1 MLWLFVIA
9 VALLIPW
16 LLLTAGESRA
26 SGPRESASA
35 KSRVRRSTLTARRAR
50 TRRAEETSSAST
62 SGELSRMLRGL
73 AIDRHYLF
81 LSIIT
86 ETYKARHTI
95 PEMRDVCER
104 TAWQHLAEFP
114 KVAEALI
121 AEDRECG
128 GKGQLPRVPTF
139 QHLATV
145 LTENGDYDKAV
156 HVCEQAVSFGVP
168 NGKDGGFE
176 ERIAR
181 IRELQ
186 QREHETREQQFAEPV
201 DAVA

>member
-1 MLWLFVIA
+1 VLWLFLIA
-9 VALLIPW
+9 VALLVPW

-26 SGPRESASA
+26 SGTRESASA
-35 KSRVRRSTLTARRAR
+35 KSPRRSSTLTPRRAR
-50 TRRAEETSSAST
+50 TRRSDETSSASN
-62 SGELSRMLRGL
+62 SGELARMLRGL
-73 AIDRHYLF
+73 VIDRHYLF

-114 KVAEALI
+114 KVAEALM
-121 AEDRECG
+121 AEDKECG

-145 LTENGDYDKAV
+145 LTENGDYEKAL

-181 IRELQ
+181 IREIQ
-186 QREHETREQQFAEPV
+186 QREHETEEHQFAEPV